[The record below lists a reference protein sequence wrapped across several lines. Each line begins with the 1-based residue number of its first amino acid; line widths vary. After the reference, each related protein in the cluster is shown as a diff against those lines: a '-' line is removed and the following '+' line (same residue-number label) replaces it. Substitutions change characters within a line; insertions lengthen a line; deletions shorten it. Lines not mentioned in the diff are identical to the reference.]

1 MNKIIGKEKPTL
13 RHNLKS
19 RQLLS
24 SLFCCI
30 ELVIV
35 TNERPSN
42 LSAEQFANAV
52 RYRHEDL
59 RRTRYAANDLTKW
72 CVS

>member
-13 RHNLKS
+13 RQTLKVDS
-19 RQLLS
+19 CFPA
-24 SLFCCI
+24 FCCI

-42 LSAEQFANAV
+42 LSAEQFANSV